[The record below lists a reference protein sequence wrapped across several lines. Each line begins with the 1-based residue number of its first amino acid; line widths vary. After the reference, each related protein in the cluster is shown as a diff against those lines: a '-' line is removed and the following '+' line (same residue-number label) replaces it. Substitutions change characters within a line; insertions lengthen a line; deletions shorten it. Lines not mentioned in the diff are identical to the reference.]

1 MSAFDERRNQ
11 DVQKLTQLAS
21 KSGGRLKVGK
31 ISGNPTN
38 HVEIEIHLKTAGSTE
53 YPSKAAT
60 VSKLQISLPARYP
73 FVEPSV
79 TFTTPILHP
88 NVYSSGKVCLGV
100 KWLPTSGLDLL
111 VKRLAQIIAFDPVIL
126 NEKSPANG
134 AALSW
139 YVGAKQRHS
148 SSFPTDDFSLDAP
161 APSAGIKWANVA
173 NEPAKGVVKCPSCNA
188 SLSAPKDRLLRLT
201 CPKCGNSFEAKL

>member
-21 KSGGRLKVGK
+21 KSGGRLKMGR
-31 ISGNPTN
+31 ISGNPVSQ
-38 HVEIEIHLKTAGSTE
+38 VEIELHLKTAASTD
-53 YPSKAAT
+53 YPSRS
-60 VSKLQISLPARYP
+60 VNLSKLQISLPARYP

-79 TFTTPILHP
+79 TFSTPILHP
-88 NVYSSGKVCLGV
+88 NVYASGKVCLGV

-111 VKRLAQIIAFDPVIL
+111 VKRLAQIVAFDPVIL

-139 YVGAKQRHS
+139 YVDAKKRHPA
-148 SSFPTDDFSLDAP
+148 SFPTDNFNLDAP
-161 APSAGIKWANVA
+161 AETSGIKWANVSD
-173 NEPAKGVVKCPSCNA
+173 EPAKGIVKCPSCGA
-188 SLSAPKDRLLRLT
+188 SLSAPKGRKLKLT
-201 CPKCGNSFEAKL
+201 CPKCRNSFEAEL